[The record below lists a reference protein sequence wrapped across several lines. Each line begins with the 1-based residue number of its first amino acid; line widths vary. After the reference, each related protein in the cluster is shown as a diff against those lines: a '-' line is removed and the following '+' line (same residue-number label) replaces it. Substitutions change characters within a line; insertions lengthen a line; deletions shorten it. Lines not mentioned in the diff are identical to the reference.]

1 VVDRDYMDPL
11 FETSTG
17 HKLIIATLVMMALGS
32 AILKKIVSFKG

>member
-1 VVDRDYMDPL
+1 MDPL

-17 HKLIIATLVMMALGS
+17 NKLIIATFVMMAIGS